1 MLSGKTLARSGVS
14 ARGASRARSVVV
26 RAERPL
32 WAPGVVAPAWLDGSL
47 PGDRGFDPMGLGAD
61 PKALAW
67 YRQAELVHCRW
78 AMLGAAGV
86 LGQEILNPSVNWYTE
101 ASLPQNLPAP
111 WTNVNMG
118 GLLAFEFLM
127 MHFVEV
133 RRWQDIRK
141 HGSVNDDPI
150 FKGNKVP
157 NLEPG
162 YPGGIFD
169 PLGFSKGNLKELQT
183 KEVKNGRLA
192 MIAFMGFVL
201 QAQATGKGPLAS
213 LADHLSNPGGSN
225 WATNIGTCTI
235 PKSVDV
241 QGLSIPLTCLWP
253 GQS

>member
-1 MLSGKTLARSGVS
+1 MPLLVKHENKHFQTTPHKTKTKHR
-14 ARGASRARSVVV
+14 
-26 RAERPL
+26 
-32 WAPGVVAPAWLDGSL
+32 
-47 PGDRGFDPMGLGAD
+47 
-61 PKALAW
+61 
-67 YRQAELVHCRW
+67 YRQAELVHGRW

-86 LGQEILNPSVNWYTE
+86 LGQEVLNPSVNWYTE

-111 WTNVNMG
+111 FTNINMG
-118 GLLAFEFLM
+118 GLLAWEFLL

-141 HGSVNDDPI
+141 HGSVNEDPI

-183 KEVKNGRLA
+183 KEIKNGRLA
-192 MIAFMGFVL
+192 MVAFMGFVL
-201 QAQATGKGPLAS
+201 QAQATGKGPLAA
-213 LADHLSNPGGSN
+213 LAEHLGNPAGSN
-225 WATNIGTCTI
+225 WATNIGTCSV

-241 QGLSIPLTCLWP
+241 QGISIPLTCLWP
-253 GQS
+253 GQQ